1 MAKIRHGR
9 YPIYDLTKTSNAYL
23 RPSPVAA
30 GKVALNMF
38 RAFVDGLTDND
49 EKIACSKKH
58 AQFKT
63 RMQTLY
69 PIGKEIDYNQYSIY
83 DQKQLKNH
91 TFWGCTYLYSS
102 YLSNRPHVSMP
113 RAAGG

>member
-9 YPIYDLTKTSNAYL
+9 YPIYDLAKTSTTYL

-49 EKIACSKKH
+49 E
-58 AQFKT
+58 
-63 RMQTLY
+63 
-69 PIGKEIDYNQYSIY
+69 NYS
-83 DQKQLKNH
+83 
-91 TFWGCTYLYSS
+91 FF
-102 YLSNRPHVSMP
+102 
-113 RAAGG
+113 